1 MRNYSSRLIAI
12 KTKVNSLLGEIASLK
27 NEIIDLNNSNLALE
41 KKISIQ
47 QEEVKD
53 LNEKLKM
60 LKLAKSMGGEETPSD
75 KTELKR
81 KINEYIKEIDR
92 CIALIND

>member
-1 MRNYSSRLIAI
+1 MKNYSSRLIAI
-12 KTKVNSLLGEIASLK
+12 KAKVNSLLGEIASLK
-27 NEIIDLNNSNLALE
+27 NEIITLNNSNLALE
-41 KKISIQ
+41 KDLAKQ
-47 QEEVKD
+47 DEELKD
-53 LNEKLKM
+53 LNEKLKL
-60 LKLAKSMGGEETPSD
+60 LKLAKSISGEESPKD